1 MPRINL
7 LFCKLPE
14 RVRIHEPTRM
24 CYRSLATCSYF
35 SFDLESIYIYMID
48 SHTFSLRYIL
58 RSLFS

>member
-14 RVRIHEPTRM
+14 RVHEPTRM
-24 CYRSLATCSYF
+24 CYRSLATCSYFF